1 MRLVILDSP
10 YRLLHEPLM
19 DYIAELARNRQSN
32 ETITVVVP
40 EFVPARRWQNLMHTQ
55 AALTLRF
62 AFRTVPGVVIMD
74 VPYQVN
80 PTHLEED
87 SV

>member
-1 MRLVILDSP
+1 MILDSP

-19 DYIAELARNRQSN
+19 DYITDVASHRQPN
-32 ETITVVVP
+32 ETIAVVVP
-40 EFVPARRWQNLMHTQ
+40 EFVPEHWWQNLLHTQ

-62 AFRTVPGVVIMD
+62 ALRNLPGVVVMD

-80 PTHLEED
+80 DLEPQEEAA
-87 SV
+87 S